1 MKRILVAV
9 LAALGLALAQAL
21 VVEVE
26 GSLED
31 VEARALKAL
40 EAAGL

>member
-21 VVEVE
+21 VVDFLDQQA
-26 GSLED
+26 S
-31 VEARALKAL
+31 R
-40 EAAGL
+40 